1 MDIEKF
7 AREHGD
13 IINGQI
19 TVAWYTKQTYEQ
31 LAEIWRDGG
40 DDPANITE
48 DDFLEYVKS
57 NVAEFIRNEIMSEGT
72 HGGDYWLM
80 RELAIV
86 DAWAQ
91 VVEAD

>member
-1 MDIEKF
+1 MDIDKF
-7 AREHGD
+7 EREHGSV
-13 IINGQI
+13 INGQI
-19 TVAWYTKQTYEQ
+19 TVAWYTRQTYEQ

-86 DAWAQ
+86 DSWAQ
-91 VVEAD
+91 TVESN

>member
-19 TVAWYTKQTYEQ
+19 TVAWYTRQTYEQ

-40 DDPANITE
+40 DDPAGITE

-57 NVAEFIRNEIMSEGT
+57 NVAEFIRNEVEQTGEQ
-72 HGGDYWLM
+72 WL
-80 RELAIV
+80 V
-86 DAWAQ
+86 DEMAVVDSWAQ
-91 VVEAD
+91 VVETD

>member
-19 TVAWYTKQTYEQ
+19 TVSWYTRQTYEQ

-40 DDPANITE
+40 DDPAQITE
-48 DDFLEYVKS
+48 DDFLEYIKS
-57 NVAEFIRNEIMSEGT
+57 NVAEFIRNEVEQTGEQ
-72 HGGDYWLM
+72 WL
-80 RELAIV
+80 V
-86 DAWAQ
+86 DEMAVVDSWAQ
-91 VVEAD
+91 IVESD

>member
-19 TVAWYTKQTYEQ
+19 TVAWYTRQTYEQ

-40 DDPANITE
+40 DDPEQITE

-57 NVAEFIRNEIMSEGT
+57 NVAEFIRNEVEQTGEQ
-72 HGGDYWLM
+72 WL
-80 RELAIV
+80 V
-86 DAWAQ
+86 DEMAVVDSWAQ
-91 VVEAD
+91 VVETD

>member
-19 TVAWYTKQTYEQ
+19 TVAWYTRQTYEQ

-40 DDPANITE
+40 DDPAQITE
-48 DDFLEYVKS
+48 DDFLEYIKS
-57 NVAEFIRNEIMSEGT
+57 NVAEFIRNEVEQTGEQ
-72 HGGDYWLM
+72 WLVDEM
-80 RELAIV
+80 AIV
-86 DAWAQ
+86 DSWAQ
-91 VVEAD
+91 VVETD